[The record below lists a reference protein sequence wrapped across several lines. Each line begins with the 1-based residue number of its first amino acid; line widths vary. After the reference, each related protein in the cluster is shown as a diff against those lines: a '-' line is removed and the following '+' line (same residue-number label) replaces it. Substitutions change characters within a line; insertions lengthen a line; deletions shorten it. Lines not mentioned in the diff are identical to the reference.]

1 MADLNNISAKLP
13 NVSSSPH
20 FRSQHTTRREMLDV
34 CIALIPALIWGT
46 IHFGLYA
53 LFVVLLTIAT
63 AVVAEYIYERL
74 MHKPIT
80 IGDFSAAVTGF
91 ILGLNMPPSI
101 PVWVPMIGSVFAI
114 VLVKQL
120 YGGLGQNFMNPA
132 IAARCF
138 LHIAYASLMND
149 FSYGSFDAMTSAT
162 PLALINSHDTS
173 TSLADLFLGNIPGCI
188 GEVSVLCLAIG
199 VAYLMYRG
207 VVTWRIPGVYLL
219 TVFVLSF
226 FAGGFSIYY
235 AVAQI
240 MAGGLFF
247 GACIMAN
254 DYVTSPVTPNGQIIY
269 AIFIGLMTFIIRTF
283 APSAEGVSYSI
294 LLGNLLVPFIESATI
309 PLAFGKKKGAKGGAK

>member
-1 MADLNNISAKLP
+1 MAEVKVKLP

-20 FRSQHTTRREMLDV
+20 FRGALTTKREMMDV

-46 IHFGLYA
+46 IHFGIYSL
-53 LFVVLLTIAT
+53 LVVVLTVAT
-63 AVVAEYIYERL
+63 AVVAEYLYEKL
-74 MHKPIT
+74 MHKEIT
-80 IGDFSAAVTGF
+80 IGDFSAVVTGL

-101 PVWVPMIGSVFAI
+101 PVWVPMIGAVLAI
-114 VLVKQL
+114 VIVKQL

-149 FSYGSFDAMTSAT
+149 FSYGSFDNMTSAT
-162 PLALINSHDTS
+162 PLALINSGDKS
-173 TSLADLFLGNIPGCI
+173 TSLLDLFLGNTPGCI

-207 VVTWRIPGVYLL
+207 VVTWRIPGMYLL
-219 TVFVLSF
+219 TVFVLSL

-240 MAGGLFF
+240 LSGGLFF

-254 DYVTSPVTPNGQIIY
+254 DYVTSPVTPDGQILY
-269 AIFIGLMTFIIRTF
+269 AIFLGLMTFIIRTF

-294 LLGNLLVPFIESATI
+294 LLGNLLVPFIENATI
-309 PLAFGKKKGAKGGAK
+309 PTAFGKVKMKKGGKQ